1 MQDTHNVPIQP
12 DRPPQGAG
20 PVLQRPAA
28 RPGLRI
34 GAVLAGL
41 LALVLAF
48 SAGLVSGCQVGQSSA
63 TATSSSAGT
72 AIPPLTGNNIESVR

>member
-12 DRPPQGAG
+12 DRPPQGTG
-20 PVLQRPAA
+20 LVLQRPPA

-48 SAGLVSGCQVGQSSA
+48 SAGLVSGCQVRTWHPQGVPLHVG
-63 TATSSSAGT
+63 AGL
-72 AIPPLTGNNIESVR
+72 APNHDNACLNLR